1 MEMEAGWESTE
12 DEQTGATGKEDEDR
26 DTMNNKEAG
35 RNKKGETRDAV
46 NTSEREEEDKGKT
59 GGDEEVERRGKR
71 V

>member
-35 RNKKGETRDAV
+35 RNKR
-46 NTSEREEEDKGKT
+46 ERP
-59 GGDEEVERRGKR
+59 VML
-71 V
+71 